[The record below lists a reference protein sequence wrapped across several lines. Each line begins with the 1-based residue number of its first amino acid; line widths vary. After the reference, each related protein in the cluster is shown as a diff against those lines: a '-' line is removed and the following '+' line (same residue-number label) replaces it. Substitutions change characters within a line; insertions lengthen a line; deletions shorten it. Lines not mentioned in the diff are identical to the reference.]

1 MQYTLR
7 QLEVF
12 LATAQW
18 ENITRAADALGMSQ
32 SAASSA
38 LGDLER
44 QFDMRLFDRIGRR
57 LQLNDFGRSLRAP
70 AQALLE
76 RAQELERAM
85 RQQTAPGSLKVGAAL
100 TIGNYLA
107 VGIMSRF
114 IGERKGARVQL
125 EVANSST
132 IAERVARF
140 ELDIGMVEGEVRH
153 PDLESLHWHDD
164 ELVVFCAPEH
174 PFANKTSLTDAEL
187 LQAQWIV
194 RETGSSTRHTFEQGM
209 SNLLPR
215 MQLLLE
221 LQHTEAIK
229 RAVEARL
236 GLGCLSA
243 LTMQE
248 AFARGS
254 LIPLAIPQRRMTRR
268 LYLILHRQK
277 YRSAAI
283 RRWIELSRE
292 VFPVE
297 AAAAGAAAPAP

>member
-12 LATAQW
+12 LATAKW
-18 ENITRAADALGMSQ
+18 ENITRAAAELSMSQ

-44 QFDMRLFDRIGRR
+44 QFALRFFDRVGKR

-76 RAQELERAM
+76 QAQELERAM
-85 RQQTAPGSLKVGAAL
+85 RQQSASGCLKVGAAL

-107 VGIMSRF
+107 VGIMARF
-114 IGERKGARVQL
+114 IAEQQGARVQL

-132 IAERVARF
+132 IADRVARF

-153 PDLESLHWHDD
+153 PELVSLPWHDD
-164 ELVVFCAPEH
+164 ELVAFCAPGH
-174 PFANKTSLTDAEL
+174 PFTGKKALSDADL
-187 LQAQWIV
+187 LQARWIV
-194 RETGSSTRHTFEQGM
+194 RETGSSTRKTFEQGM
-209 SNLLPR
+209 GELLPR

-229 RAVEARL
+229 RAVEAEL

-243 LTMQE
+243 LTLRE

-254 LIPLAIPQRRMTRR
+254 LLPLAIPQRRMTRR

-283 RRWIELSRE
+283 RRWIELSQ
-292 VFPVE
+292 E
-297 AAAAGAAAPAP
+297 ALPRAMATKSTS